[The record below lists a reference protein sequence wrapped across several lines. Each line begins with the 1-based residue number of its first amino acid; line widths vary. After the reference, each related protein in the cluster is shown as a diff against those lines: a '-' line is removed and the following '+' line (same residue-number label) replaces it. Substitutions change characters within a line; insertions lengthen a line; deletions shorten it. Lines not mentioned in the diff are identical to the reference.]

1 MDDPEKKVP
10 TFYIH
15 NNLLDSGPHKG
26 SKQSL
31 LGTACPNRPSLGPP
45 QRAYTLD
52 SSLRNCFQHPPVTPI
67 PHNVLSLP
75 WLVSDSRI
83 SLQGKKQR
91 AGEAEERSLGEI
103 YRGQRENPQAE
114 SGVPLVPAQSPG
126 VQARTSP
133 SRSHAPRRS
142 DGPWTPATA
151 PTPVPHPVPAPA
163 KRKKPSRPTRRSP
176 RFGFSPLPVHGA

>member
-1 MDDPEKKVP
+1 MPYQTIPRPPAKSLYFGQQPEKLLPAP
-10 TFYIH
+10 TS
-15 NNLLDSGPHKG
+15 N
-26 SKQSL
+26 
-31 LGTACPNRPSLGPP
+31 PN
-45 QRAYTLD
+45 T
-52 SSLRNCFQHPPVTPI
+52 
-67 PHNVLSLP
+67 HNVLSLP

-91 AGEAEERSLGEI
+91 AGEAEERSLREI
-103 YRGQRENPQAE
+103 YRGGQRENPQAE

-163 KRKKPSRPTRRSP
+163 KRKRPSSPTRRSP
-176 RFGFSPLPVHGA
+176 RFGFSPLPVHSA